1 MITRKKYKKTN
12 QTDKIQ
18 KYQAIQQNL
27 KSFLHN
33 KYHYSKNKKS
43 YNKILGLYNSID
55 FLIKDIEATDEEF
68 EKIILGLEKFVN
80 SICIVELNN
89 YK

>member
-1 MITRKKYKKTN
+1 M
-12 QTDKIQ
+12 
-18 KYQAIQQNL
+18 IQQNL

-33 KYHYSKNKKS
+33 KYHYSINKKS

-55 FLIKDIEATDEEF
+55 FLIKDIEATDDEF